1 MDVITQLRVS
11 APRPLALWI
20 IANDA
25 HIRQIIARVPQP
37 ARPDLVLLHDP
48 EEGTMLRTRD
58 RSWNEAIK
66 ALRYPRFVWSGSR
79 GAWYVQH
86 TANLPFPKYP
96 LESIARQLR
105 AAGATVEVQAAAAE
119 SAPLS
124 IAEQEELRKERAE
137 QRAERYSEYAESA
150 AKRAQAAAGRRHSI
164 ADRIPFGQ
172 PILVGHHSEA
182 RARRDQQ
189 RIQDASRK
197 AYEEQEKAEGWEQR
211 AAAVAAHAERREDPG
226 VVIRRIERLAT
237 ELRDIERRILGTPDF
252 VQGRLQ
258 IIKPSPEHKERLDA
272 IAAQL
277 RAQIEHWQNS
287 LGARGLRPYGPNDFR
302 LGQAIGG
309 GVVRAIGPKSVTMIQ
324 GSHSKNQY
332 GRSGY
337 GENYWTASIPYRKL
351 KPTDKPDP
359 GPAPE
364 PEAKGKH
371 PRAALI
377 EALYGQHPTDAR
389 FRIGWKHA
397 IGQLAPDK
405 DDVEP
410 FVLEDL
416 DDAVLLALAQSKGLE
431 EGARTPVH
439 PDQKVINA
447 IHKAW
452 GTGAWGRKT
461 KTETGRPAISVL
473 VDDVLPGLGL
483 EKTYQYEHTRTIGL
497 EDLSDAQRDY
507 LATRV
512 KPPIDTAALRAQG
525 RRGK

>member
-1 MDVITQLRVS
+1 MDVITQLRVA

-20 IANDA
+20 IANEA
-25 HIRQIIARVPQP
+25 HILRVLARVPAP
-37 ARPDLVLLHDP
+37 ALPDLVLLHDP

-58 RSWNEAIK
+58 RSWNDAIK

-79 GAWYVQH
+79 SAWYIQH

-96 LESIARQLR
+96 LENIARQLR
-105 AAGATVEVQAAAAE
+105 SAGATVQIEVPDPA

-124 IAEQEELRKERAE
+124 IAEQEEQRKERAIGKSD
-137 QRAERYSEYAESA
+137 RFSKYAASA
-150 AKRAQAAAGRRHSI
+150 AKRMQGAAARGHSI
-164 ADRIPFGQ
+164 GQRFELGQ

-189 RIQDASRK
+189 RIVEASRK
-197 AYEEQEKAEGWEQR
+197 AYDEHKKSEHWAQR
-211 AAAVAAHAERREDPG
+211 AAATEAHAERREDPS
-226 VVIRRIERLAT
+226 VVVRRIERLAT
-237 ELRDIERRILGTPDF
+237 ELRDLERRIQGSPGF
-252 VQGRLQ
+252 VDDRLQ
-258 IIKPSPEHKERLDA
+258 IIKPSPAYKERLEA
-272 IAAQL
+272 EAAHT

-287 LGARGLRPYGPNDFR
+287 LGTRGLRPYGPNDFR

-324 GSHSKNQY
+324 GHHNKNKY
-332 GRSGY
+332 GNSGY
-337 GENYWTASIPYRKL
+337 GENYWTAPFEYRRL

-377 EALYGQHPTDAR
+377 DALYNQHPTDAR

-397 IGQLAPDK
+397 IGMLAADTDK
-405 DDVEP
+405 VEP
-410 FVLEDL
+410 YVLEDL
-416 DDAVLLALAQSKGLE
+416 DDAVLLALAQSKGLG
-431 EGARTPVH
+431 EGARAPVH
-439 PDQKVINA
+439 PDRKVITA

-461 KTETGRPAISVL
+461 KTATGRPAISVL

-483 EKTYQYEHTRTIGL
+483 AKSHTYEHTRTLGL

-512 KPPIDTAALRAQG
+512 KPPIDTAVLRAQG
-525 RRGK
+525 RRK

>member
-20 IANDA
+20 IANEA

-37 ARPDLVLLHDP
+37 TRPDLVLLHDP

-124 IAEQEELRKERAE
+124 IAEQEEQRKARA
-137 QRAERYSEYAESA
+137 AGKSERYAKYAAAA
-150 AKRAQAAAGRRHSI
+150 AKRMLGASERGYNISKRFE
-164 ADRIPFGQ
+164 FGQ
-172 PILVGHHSEA
+172 PILVGHHSEK
-182 RARRDQQ
+182 RARRDRQ
-189 RIQDASRK
+189 RIEDASRK
-197 AYEEQEKAEGWEQR
+197 TYEESKKAEYWAQR
-211 AAAVAAHAERREDPG
+211 AEAAEAHAERREDPG
-226 VVIRRIERLAT
+226 VVLRRIERLAT
-237 ELRDIERRILGTPDF
+237 ELRDIERRIQGAPGF
-252 VQGRLQ
+252 VDDRLQ
-258 IIKPSPEHKERLDA
+258 IIKPSPAHKERLE
-272 IAAQL
+272 AAAAHV
-277 RAQIEHWQNS
+277 RMQIEHWQNS

-309 GVVRAIGPKSVTMIQ
+309 SVVRAIGPKSVTVIQ

-337 GENYWTASIPYRKL
+337 GENYWTDSIPYRKL

-377 EALYGQHPTDAR
+377 EAIYGQHPTDAR

-405 DDVEP
+405 DDVKP

-416 DDAVLLALAQSKGLE
+416 DDAVLLALAESKGLG

-473 VDDVLPGLGL
+473 VDDVLPDLGL
-483 EKTYQYEHTRTIGL
+483 EKTYQYEHMRTIGL